1 MCGGGN
7 RGGGSDRAAEKR
19 AEDRQ
24 RDAEERQRQFAIDQA
39 AKQAQITQEAN
50 DRFDAMMEKNATDM
64 AEATKVS
71 QEALAKQAED
81 ARIERERIA
90 NLKPVAGR
98 QSMQSN
104 LSIPQAPGDFAP
116 PPNPGT
122 GTSTTFDPLSV
133 APTFVNDNVKP
144 VVRGGAGLTRGGASS
159 VNDKTTID
167 KTLRIGSAKNKKK
180 PTGLNV
186 PT

>member
-1 MCGGGN
+1 MCGGG
-7 RGGGSDRAAEKR
+7 GGGGRDRKAEER
-19 AEDRQ
+19 AEQRQ
-24 RDAEERQRQFAIDQA
+24 RDAEERNRQFAAEQA
-39 AKQAQITQEAN
+39 AQQAAQQKAAQDAFNAQMATQQAAQQQQAQQ
-50 DRFDAMMEKNATDM
+50 
-64 AEATKVS
+64 
-71 QEALAKQAED
+71 QAEQM
-81 ARIERERIA
+81 AAQQAAAAAERERIA

-98 QSMQSN
+98 QSMQNN
-104 LSIPQAPGDFAP
+104 LSVPQQPGDFSP

-122 GTSTTFDPLSV
+122 GTSETFDPLSV

-167 KTLRIGSAKNKKK
+167 KTTRIGSAKDKKK
-180 PTGLNV
+180 ATGLNI

>member
-1 MCGGGN
+1 MCGGG
-7 RGGGSDRAAEKR
+7 GGGGRDRGAEKEAQER
-19 AEDRQ
+19 ADQ
-24 RDAEERQRQFAIDQA
+24 QAADNRQFAIDQA
-39 AKQAQITQEAN
+39 AEQARITKEAN
-50 DRFDAMMEKNATDM
+50 DRFDAMMAQNAADT
-64 AEATKVS
+64 AEAARVS
-71 QEALAKQAED
+71 QAAIDKQSED
-81 ARIERERIA
+81 ARVERERIA

-122 GTSTTFDPLSV
+122 GTSKTFDPLSV
-133 APTFVNDNVKP
+133 EPTFVNDNVKP

-180 PTGLNV
+180 STGLNV

>member
-1 MCGGGN
+1 MCGGG
-7 RGGGSDRAAEKR
+7 GGGGRDRKAEERAAQ
-19 AEDRQ
+19 RQ
-24 RDAEERQRQFAIDQA
+24 RDAEERNRQFAAEQA
-39 AKQAQITQEAN
+39 AQQAAQMKAAQQQQAQQ
-50 DRFDAMMEKNATDM
+50 
-64 AEATKVS
+64 
-71 QEALAKQAED
+71 QAEQM
-81 ARIERERIA
+81 AAQQAAAAAERERIA

-98 QSMQSN
+98 QSMQNN
-104 LSIPQAPGDFAP
+104 LSVPQQPGDFAP

-122 GTSTTFDPLSV
+122 GTSETFDPLSV

-167 KTLRIGSAKNKKK
+167 KTTRIGSAKDKKK
-180 PTGLNV
+180 ATGLNI

>member
-1 MCGGGN
+1 MCSGGG
-7 RGGGSDRAAEKR
+7 GGRDKKAEKEAQDRADKQA
-19 AEDRQ
+19 ADN
-24 RDAEERQRQFAIDQA
+24 RQFAIDQA
-39 AKQAQITQEAN
+39 AEQARITKEAN
-50 DRFDAMMEKNATDM
+50 DRFDAMMEQNAIDQ
-64 AEATKVS
+64 AEAARVS
-71 QEALAKQAED
+71 QEAIDKQAED
-81 ARIERERIA
+81 ERIERERIA

-122 GTSTTFDPLSV
+122 GTSKTFDPLSV

-180 PTGLNV
+180 STGLNV

>member
-1 MCGGGN
+1 MCGGG
-7 RGGGSDRAAEKR
+7 GGGGGRDRRAEREAQERADKR
-19 AEDRQ
+19 AE
-24 RDAEERQRQFAIDQA
+24 ENRQFAIEQA
-39 AKQAQITQEAN
+39 AEQQRIQKAAQ
-50 DRFDAMMEKNATDM
+50 DRFDAMMAQSALDR
-64 AEATKVS
+64 AEETRIA
-71 QEALAKQAED
+71 QERFDKQAEEN
-81 ARIERERIA
+81 RIERERIA

-98 QSMQSN
+98 QGMASN

-122 GTSTTFDPLSV
+122 GTSKTFDPLSV

-167 KTLRIGSAKNKKK
+167 KTLRIGSAKNKNKS
-180 PTGLNV
+180 TGLNV

>member
-1 MCGGGN
+1 MCGGG
-7 RGGGSDRAAEKR
+7 GSRNSGRDKKAEKR
-19 AEDRQ
+19 Q
-24 RDAEERQRQFAIDQA
+24 REAEEANRVFIAQQNAIQQQQMQA
-39 AKQAQITQEAN
+39 AQDAFNATIAQQRIDTQAQN
-50 DRFDAMMEKNATDM
+50 DATNKQIADA
-64 AEATKVS
+64 
-71 QEALAKQAED
+71 QA
-81 ARIERERIA
+81 AAAAERERIA

-98 QSMQSN
+98 QSMSSN
-104 LSIPQAPGDFAP
+104 LSVPQAPGDFAP

-122 GTSTTFDPLSV
+122 GTSETFDPLSV

-167 KTLRIGSAKNKKK
+167 KTLRIGSAKDKKK
-180 PTGLNV
+180 ATGLNI

>member
-1 MCGGGN
+1 MCGGG
-7 RGGGSDRAAEKR
+7 GGGGRDRGAEERAEKR
-19 AEDRQ
+19 Q
-24 RDAEERQRQFAIDQA
+24 REAEERNRQFAAQQA
-39 AKQAQITQEAN
+39 AQQAASMQAAQDAFNAQMAQSQATQQQQAQQQAQQ
-50 DRFDAMMEKNATDM
+50 M
-64 AEATKVS
+64 AA
-71 QEALAKQAED
+71 QQRAAA
-81 ARIERERIA
+81 AERERIA
-90 NLKPVAGR
+90 NLKPVAAR

-104 LSIPQAPGDFAP
+104 LSVPQQPGDFAP

-122 GTSTTFDPLSV
+122 GTSDTFDPLSV

-167 KTLRIGSAKNKKK
+167 KTTRIGSAKDKKK
-180 PTGLNV
+180 ATGLNI

>member
-1 MCGGGN
+1 MCGGG
-7 RGGGSDRAAEKR
+7 GGGGRDRKAEER
-19 AEDRQ
+19 AEQRQ
-24 RDAEERQRQFAIDQA
+24 RDAEERNRQFAAEQA
-39 AKQAQITQEAN
+39 AQQAAQQKAAQQQQAQQ
-50 DRFDAMMEKNATDM
+50 
-64 AEATKVS
+64 
-71 QEALAKQAED
+71 QAEQM
-81 ARIERERIA
+81 AAQQAAAAAERERIA

-98 QSMQSN
+98 QSMQNN
-104 LSIPQAPGDFAP
+104 LSVPQQPGDFAP

-122 GTSTTFDPLSV
+122 GTSETFDPLSV

-167 KTLRIGSAKNKKK
+167 KTTRIGSAKDKKK
-180 PTGLNV
+180 ATGLNI